1 MNILRSANLG
11 FSVVAMTLVAAII
24 ATLLG
29 TSTIF
34 YHSEWLALTG
44 VALFVLAGM
53 PALRALT
60 GPSPSEN
67 LLTERRNSGR
77 KVSHSLIA
85 VSSAAILAVY
95 AAGYDKTS
103 SAADRLEAESSAPRR
118 HAVAV
123 AEVPEIARPA
133 GAVSPVEPPSAAVN
147 AVATPPAP
155 AAERPIVDRPVAVA
169 TQAAT
174 AVAVVETPSSDSAPA
189 PTAKSPDPVAII
201 ANAVLIARQAES
213 APIPTPVPAAVA
225 ALASQSQ
232 YRDGSYLGW
241 GSCRHGQIQVEVV
254 IQAGKIASAEIAQCR
269 TRYSCSVIRTTPPE
283 MVAKQTPETLSNV
296 TGATQSVDAY
306 YFAVKE
312 ALKEAAKPAQ

>member
-34 YHSEWLALTG
+34 YYSEWLALTG

-118 HAVAV
+118 HAVAA
-123 AEVPEIARPA
+123 AEVPEIARA
-133 GAVSPVEPPSAAVN
+133 AKAVSPVEPTSATVSAIAAPPSAA
-147 AVATPPAP
+147 
-155 AAERPIVDRPVAVA
+155 RPVVDSPVTVA

-174 AVAVVETPSSDSAPA
+174 AVPVAENPSSDAAPA
-189 PTAKSPDPVAII
+189 PTAKSPD
-201 ANAVLIARQAES
+201 
-213 APIPTPVPAAVA
+213 
-225 ALASQSQ
+225 
-232 YRDGSYLGW
+232 
-241 GSCRHGQIQVEVV
+241 
-254 IQAGKIASAEIAQCR
+254 
-269 TRYSCSVIRTTPPE
+269 
-283 MVAKQTPETLSNV
+283 
-296 TGATQSVDAY
+296 
-306 YFAVKE
+306 
-312 ALKEAAKPAQ
+312 

>member
-1 MNILRSANLG
+1 MKILRSENLG
-11 FSVVAMTLVAAII
+11 LSVVAMTVVAAII

-44 VALFVLAGM
+44 LALFVLAGM
-53 PALRALT
+53 PALRAVT
-60 GPSPSEN
+60 GPTPSEN
-67 LLTERRNSGR
+67 LLTERRNSGK

-95 AAGYDKTS
+95 AAGYDRTS
-103 SAADRLEAESSAPRR
+103 SAADRLEAESSVPRR
-118 HAVAV
+118 HAAAV
-123 AEVPEIARPA
+123 AEVPEVTPTAA
-133 GAVSPVEPPSAAVN
+133 AVSPVES
-147 AVATPPAP
+147 TPPAVGAVAALP
-155 AAERPIVDRPVAVA
+155 AAASPVVDSPAAVAPQSAASVPVA
-169 TQAAT
+169 
-174 AVAVVETPSSDSAPA
+174 ETSSSEAAPA
-189 PTAKSPDPVAII
+189 PAAKSPDPVAVI
-201 ANAVLIARQAES
+201 ASAAPVARPAEP
-213 APIPTPVPAAVA
+213 APTPAPVPAAVA

-232 YRDGSYLGW
+232 YRDGSYFGW

-283 MVAKQTPETLSNV
+283 MIAKQDPETLSNV

>member
-1 MNILRSANLG
+1 MKILHSENPG
-11 FSVVAMTLVAAII
+11 FSVVAMTVVAAII
-24 ATLLG
+24 TTLLS

-44 VALFVLAGM
+44 LALFVLAGI
-53 PALRALT
+53 PALRALM

-67 LLTERRNSGR
+67 LVTERRTSGK
-77 KVSHSLIA
+77 KVSHSLLA

-95 AAGYDKTS
+95 AAGYDRTS
-103 SAADRLEAESSAPRR
+103 SAADRLDAESSAPRR
-118 HAVAV
+118 NAVAV
-123 AEVPEIARPA
+123 AEVSGVTPA
-133 GAVSPVEPPSAAVN
+133 SAADSPLASNTSAIVDPLSVAEKPVVNSPTAVEPQVAASVPLTETSSSD
-147 AVATPPAP
+147 AALAP
-155 AAERPIVDRPVAVA
+155 AAKLADPVAV
-169 TQAAT
+169 
-174 AVAVVETPSSDSAPA
+174 
-189 PTAKSPDPVAII
+189 I
-201 ANAVLIARQAES
+201 ANAPPIAKAAEIAS
-213 APIPTPVPAAVA
+213 PPVAVPAAVA
-225 ALASQSQ
+225 ALAGQSS

-283 MVAKQTPETLSNV
+283 MVSKQNPESLSNV

>member
-1 MNILRSANLG
+1 MKILRLENLG
-11 FSVVAMTLVAAII
+11 FSVLAMTLVAAII

-34 YHSEWLALTG
+34 YRSEWLALTG
-44 VALFVLAGM
+44 LALFVLAGM

-60 GPSPSEN
+60 GPAPSAN
-67 LLTERRNSGR
+67 LLTERRNSGN

-95 AAGYDKTS
+95 AAGYDRTS
-103 SAADRLEAESSAPRR
+103 SAADRIEAESSAPRR
-118 HAVAV
+118 HTVAV
-123 AEVPEIARPA
+123 AEAPA
-133 GAVSPVEPPSAAVN
+133 ITPSDAVSPVESTPPLIGAVAVPAAASPVMDRPAAV
-147 AVATPPAP
+147 APQAAAASVPVAETSSSDAAPAP
-155 AAERPIVDRPVAVA
+155 A
-169 TQAAT
+169 
-174 AVAVVETPSSDSAPA
+174 
-189 PTAKSPDPVAII
+189 AKSPDPVTVI
-201 ANAVLIARQAES
+201 ANA
-213 APIPTPVPAAVA
+213 APIALPVEPTPTPAPIPAAVA

-232 YRDGSYLGW
+232 YRDGSYFGW

-283 MVAKQTPETLSNV
+283 MVAKQDPETLSNV

>member
-1 MNILRSANLG
+1 MKILRSKNLG
-11 FSVVAMTLVAAII
+11 FSVVSMTVVAAII
-24 ATLLG
+24 MTLLS

-44 VALFVLAGM
+44 LALFALAGM

-60 GPSPSEN
+60 GPTPSEN
-67 LLTERRNSGR
+67 LLTERRNSGK

-95 AAGYDKTS
+95 AAGYDRTS

-118 HAVAV
+118 HAVA
-123 AEVPEIARPA
+123 EVPEVTPTAAVVSLVESIPPA
-133 GAVSPVEPPSAAVN
+133 VGAVAALPAAASPVVDSPAVVAPQAAAYV
-147 AVATPPAP
+147 
-155 AAERPIVDRPVAVA
+155 PVA
-169 TQAAT
+169 
-174 AVAVVETPSSDSAPA
+174 ETSSSDAAPKPA
-189 PTAKSPDPVAII
+189 AKSPDPVAVI
-201 ANAVLIARQAES
+201 ADAAPIARPAEP
-213 APIPTPVPAAVA
+213 APTPTPVPAAVT

-232 YRDGSYLGW
+232 YRDGSYFGW

-283 MVAKQTPETLSNV
+283 MVAKQDAETLSNV